1 MNCKECGGHLK
12 FYNGLYMCE
21 NCGNRQ
27 TVSSYFENIEV
38 FLCYIENNIQG
49 RRSRDSVI
57 AQDLYNK
64 LENIKIHTFYP
75 KISAADLIDDEFDKA
90 KTIAFDSSKVIVII
104 GTTTENFKSLIELY
118 SEKIGE
124 KIVIPVFSGM
134 SANDIP
140 QELKHLQAVNY
151 DTIGTIASFVKTI
164 AHIIGKEQ
172 EVDIVATANNYIS
185 RKRKT
190 VITTLCIL
198 LVGLLSVS
206 AYFVFCTPYVL
217 KSKKYEFAD
226 LALKQGDYIKSI
238 NLFMDLEK
246 YRDSENKVNQIY
258 NLYNGYYKNDDKR
271 SQLHI
276 NITENAMVQVDFMQK
291 TIDDKTIRFS
301 ESSTIK
307 NNEAFIQFVDSQN
320 NRGNVKLTLTN
331 NSIDM
336 QITIENKSYERAI
349 EEGTI
354 SFLLKDK
361 TDNVLSNL
369 NAETLVNWLK
379 EEKSVNELILEGIE
393 LEKENFHPRSLS
405 GMYVKANVKNT
416 DIEIYW
422 SRYDTEYNL
431 IENERDK
438 PIIMINAPAYI
449 LIPEKI
455 GTTITPFVEND
466 IFYMTGMD
474 SWGGD
479 FGYYIYS
486 SDTIKQDTSVS
497 IIYKESFSDDEW
509 AEIIQRP
516 ELEN

>member
-1 MNCKECGGHLK
+1 M
-12 FYNGLYMCE
+12 
-21 NCGNRQ
+21 
-27 TVSSYFENIEV
+27 
-38 FLCYIENNIQG
+38 
-49 RRSRDSVI
+49 
-57 AQDLYNK
+57 
-64 LENIKIHTFYP
+64 
-75 KISAADLIDDEFDKA
+75 
-90 KTIAFDSSKVIVII
+90 
-104 GTTTENFKSLIELY
+104 
-118 SEKIGE
+118 
-124 KIVIPVFSGM
+124 
-134 SANDIP
+134 
-140 QELKHLQAVNY
+140 
-151 DTIGTIASFVKTI
+151 
-164 AHIIGKEQ
+164 
-172 EVDIVATANNYIS
+172 
-185 RKRKT
+185 
-190 VITTLCIL
+190 
-198 LVGLLSVS
+198 
-206 AYFVFCTPYVL
+206 
-217 KSKKYEFAD
+217 
-226 LALKQGDYIKSI
+226 
-238 NLFMDLEK
+238 
-246 YRDSENKVNQIY
+246 
-258 NLYNGYYKNDDKR
+258 
-271 SQLHI
+271 
-276 NITENAMVQVDFMQK
+276 
-291 TIDDKTIRFS
+291 
-301 ESSTIK
+301 
-307 NNEAFIQFVDSQN
+307 DSQN